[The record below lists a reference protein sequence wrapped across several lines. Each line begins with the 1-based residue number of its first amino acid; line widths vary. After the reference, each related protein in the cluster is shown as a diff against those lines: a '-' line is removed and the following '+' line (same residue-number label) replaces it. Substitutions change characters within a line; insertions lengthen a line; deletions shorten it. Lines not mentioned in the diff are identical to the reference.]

1 MGGATTKPTNQ
12 TAMTIMTDENS
23 LETQPEEDRYSFDDD
38 QVTNNNENDDA
49 IVNDSEYNKKL
60 R

>member
-1 MGGATTKPTNQ
+1 
-12 TAMTIMTDENS
+12 MTIMTDENS